1 MKQERKSLSKD
12 PLQWKNFAEDTK
24 TFIENTSEQDSNCEQ
39 NGKCLK
45 ELSELIRKIKRSLT
59 GKKKKSSCVR
69 KMEIQTGSLWPCLEA
84 TPVLTDPHD
93 PSPLG
98 RWETTEDA
106 FLTPLGRG
114 SVKKRF
120 GCCCVGFFLNKEPF
134 VYCDKLCLP
143 QPVGYLFFLLLSS
156 RR

>member
-59 GKKKKSSCVR
+59 GKKKKKQLCEKDGNSDRQLVALFGSHACPDRPTRPLSLR
-69 KMEIQTGSLWPCLEA
+69 KMRNHWRCLSYA
-84 TPVLTDPHD
+84 SGKMRNHWRCL
-93 PSPLG
+93 SYASG
-98 RWETTEDA
+98 
-106 FLTPLGRG
+106 
-114 SVKKRF
+114 KR
-120 GCCCVGFFLNKEPF
+120 
-134 VYCDKLCLP
+134 LCEEE
-143 QPVGYLFFLLLSS
+143 VWLLLC
-156 RR
+156 RIFFKQRAICLLW

>member
-1 MKQERKSLSKD
+1 MKQERKSLPKD

-59 GKKKKSSCVR
+59 GKKKKKSSRVR
-69 KMEIQTGSLWPCLEA
+69 KMEVQTGSLCPCLEA
-84 TPVLTDPHD
+84 VPVLTD

-98 RWETTEDA
+98 RWETTEGA

-114 SVKKRF
+114 SVKKF
-120 GCCCVGFFLNKEPF
+120 GCCCVGIFFLNKEPF
-134 VYCDKLCLP
+134 VYRDKLCLP
-143 QPVGYLFFLLLSS
+143 QPVGYLFFSVAFL
-156 RR
+156 

>member
-59 GKKKKSSCVR
+59 GKKKKKAAVGERWKFRQAACGPVWKPRLSW
-69 KMEIQTGSLWPCLEA
+69 QTH
-84 TPVLTDPHD
+84 T
-93 PSPLG
+93 
-98 RWETTEDA
+98 
-106 FLTPLGRG
+106 TPLPQEDEKPLKMPFLRLWEEALWRRG
-114 SVKKRF
+114 LVA
-120 GCCCVGFFLNKEPF
+120 V
-134 VYCDKLCLP
+134 V
-143 QPVGYLFFLLLSS
+143 
-156 RR
+156 

>member
-1 MKQERKSLSKD
+1 MKQEHKSLLKD
-12 PLQWKNFAEDTK
+12 LLQWKNFAEDTK

-59 GKKKKSSCVR
+59 GKKSSCVR
-69 KMEIQTGSLWPCLEA
+69 KMEVQTGSLCPCLEA
-84 TPVLTDPHD
+84 MPVLIDPHNLS
-93 PSPLG
+93 PSG
-98 RWETTEDA
+98 RWETTEGA
-106 FLTPLGRG
+106 FLMPLEWG

-120 GCCCVGFFLNKEPF
+120 GCCCVGFFFLNKEPF
-134 VYCDKLCLP
+134 VYRDKLCLP
-143 QPVGYLFFLLLSS
+143 QPVGYLFFLFLST